1 MDKCEPPKCEY
12 SIFHQKCIKPNPYI
26 ERLSYCNRKQ
36 ISKKD
41 CKYDITI
48 ASKKACKYHKERIA
62 LIKERK
68 KPIKEPKE
76 HKEHKERKKPIKEP
90 KEHKERKKPIKEPKE
105 HKERKKPIKEPK
117 ERKERKK
124 PIKELIKEL
133 IKESNEGKEP
143 KKLIKIPNKVKK
155 LNNSDI
161 LKNKEKELEDIRIQI
176 NEIIEKLGS
185 TDINSVDE
193 KRKSSSTFKKLSSKP
208 NDIILIEEFEKEL
221 NIELEHLD
229 KLLGKKEDSN
239 SSLIYFLKNR
249 TKTNIADRIKYYDI
263 IHSYIKKIK
272 DDVNCFNIYKNDD
285 LDTGK
290 EYRIGDNII
299 LDKKIGDDSKYGI
312 TFISHFKNKSN
323 NKLGRYL
330 IFATKLTDFTRKGNL
345 VEYQILK
352 YLTKLNINNICPH
365 FPIGYG
371 KLLCKNS
378 QKNIIKENLMS
389 KKEIL
394 GSNLYNISHIFI
406 FNELADGSLKQF
418 YKNGLLQTDS
428 NIENMTI
435 QCIMS
440 IMFFNK
446 YINAYHNDCHYGNF
460 LYHNVTPGGY
470 YYYNIYGIDYYIK
483 NNGYLWVIWDY
494 GLIVPYYNSY
504 DINKNMFGSFS
515 NKILPIITDYKR
527 FISIFSKLKYYKPF
541 IKNIL
546 SHFNSYEYVTDINNI
561 KNFTI
566 ELLNILVLYSNEIK
580 TSINSNKSNIINKV
594 PYIIN

>member
-26 ERLSYCNRKQ
+26 ERLSHCNRKQ

-76 HKEHKERKKPIKEP
+76 P
-90 KEHKERKKPIKEPKE
+90 KEHKERKK
-105 HKERKKPIKEPK
+105 H
-117 ERKERKK
+117 
-124 PIKELIKEL
+124 KELIKEL
-133 IKESNEGKEP
+133 IKVSNEGKEP

-155 LNNSDI
+155 LNNADI

-229 KLLGKKEDSN
+229 KLLGKKEKEDNN

-249 TKTNIADRIKYYDI
+249 KKTNIADRIKYYDI
-263 IHSYIKKIK
+263 IHNYIKKIK
-272 DDVNCFNIYKNDD
+272 DDINCFNIYKNDD

-371 KLLCKNS
+371 KLLCRKS
-378 QKNIIKENLMS
+378 QNNIIKENLMS
-389 KKEIL
+389 KKQIL

-460 LYHNVTPGGY
+460 LYHNVKPGGY

-527 FISIFSKLKYYKPF
+527 FISIFSKLNYNKPF

-546 SHFNSYEYVTDINNI
+546 SHFNSYEYVSDINNI